1 MHHGLQ
7 ISIFIGFSVVYELSF
22 AKICIL
28 VFLGLAV
35 NSEGPHT
42 LLIKKIFSDY
52 QSYDKN
58 SSNLKRVFNLKIKSK
73 FF

>member
-42 LLIKKIFSDY
+42 LLIKKSSVTTKAMI
-52 QSYDKN
+52 KN
-58 SSNLKRVFNLKIKSK
+58 HQI
-73 FF
+73 